1 MQCRPDRETKHRE
14 GGARLGGH
22 SERGSLS
29 LETNSLV
36 RCLHLFIDVVGSHCG
51 DMRVMGLVLV
61 ADPETGH

>member
-14 GGARLGGH
+14 GGARLRGH
-22 SERGSLS
+22 LENLS
-29 LETNSLV
+29 LETSSLV

>member
-14 GGARLGGH
+14 GGAIRLKGH
-22 SERGSLS
+22 LESGNLN

-51 DMRVMGLVLV
+51 DMRVMGLV

>member
-14 GGARLGGH
+14 GGARHRGH
-22 SERGSLS
+22 LESENLS
-29 LETNSLV
+29 LETSSLV

-51 DMRVMGLVLV
+51 DMRVMGLV